1 MPGDKDLVYVGE
13 LGMSAQERTQTRKFR
28 KTDAYHLPEL
38 TNGIEGMGQP
48 NDPRIMS
55 AEELEEYARQFNS
68 GEDVN
73 LYDFSKIDFNGEFF
87 MSLPPGDR
95 YNILNAA
102 RLRSRLRM
110 GLSKEQ
116 LEDMFPDRM
125 AFSRF
130 QIERV
135 RERNEL
141 TQRLMN
147 LNGMND
153 ANAMFGV
160 GGGRIAG
167 ERGREYVL
175 VKNDG
180 VEGGWALGVVSTD

>member
-1 MPGDKDLVYVGE
+1 MN
-13 LGMSAQERTQTRKFR
+13 F
-28 KTDAYHLPEL
+28 H
-38 TNGIEGMGQP
+38 
-48 NDPRIMS
+48 
-55 AEELEEYARQFNS
+55 S
-68 GEDVN
+68 GEDIN
-73 LYDFSKIDFNGEFF
+73 LYDFSKIDFDGDFF
-87 MSLPPGDR
+87 KSLPPADR

-110 GLSKEQ
+110 GYSKDQ
-116 LEDMFPDRM
+116 LDTMFPDRM

-147 LNGMND
+147 INGMAD
-153 ANAMFGV
+153 DSMFGANGANRV
-160 GGGRIAG
+160 AG
-167 ERGREYVL
+167 EKGREYVL

-180 VEGGWALGVVSTD
+180 VEGGWALGVVTNKDEGNADRPIDVDRLPQPEEDGDEWEDEDDFEDVPIEGLNRLPKPKPGLTARDR